1 MSNRASSFVDSVAQ
15 SFCIHQYTNSTNAFV
30 SNSVFPPRKT
40 QVQIDI
46 CKTKFQLPPS
56 YIRWDKFPLFIS
68 FLLLHFWLL
77 TSSSLFQ
84 VVTLSRKSWYSV
96 CIRLILTEMSLFTH
110 ETIYYKHLLIIT
122 ITRLILIHYTYHLK
136 NTTCCNCLNVEFFQF

>member
-68 FLLLHFWLL
+68 FLLIAFLAAYL
-77 TSSSLFQ
+77 Q
-84 VVTLSRKSWYSV
+84 LSFSGGDSV
-96 CIRLILTEMSLFTH
+96 EKVL
-110 ETIYYKHLLIIT
+110 
-122 ITRLILIHYTYHLK
+122 
-136 NTTCCNCLNVEFFQF
+136 V